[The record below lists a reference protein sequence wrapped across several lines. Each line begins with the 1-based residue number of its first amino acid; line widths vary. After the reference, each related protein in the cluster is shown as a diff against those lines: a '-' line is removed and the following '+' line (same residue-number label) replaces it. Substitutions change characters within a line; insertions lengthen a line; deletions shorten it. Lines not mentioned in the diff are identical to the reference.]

1 MSQEC
6 LNLARSLVKSFLNKK
21 EKGFIPDYNFVQK
34 LLKIKKEELELLNCN
49 LSKEDVERL
58 SKEISLNEV
67 TKIPNASV
75 IMSKEKKPWLYTLTD
90 ISTNYSDRYKEYLT
104 EEEGFSR
111 QVVDKI
117 FETTDEIL
125 DFMANPSIQTEQ
137 IKKGLVM
144 GNVQSGKTA
153 NYLSLINKASDVGYK
168 LIILITGVHEN
179 LRKQT
184 QGRVNSGFIGF
195 DRFSE
200 PQEIGVSKYGD
211 ADRPFSFTNT
221 EHDFK
226 TQVAK
231 SVNFNPKQSN
241 VPVILVIKKNPTT
254 LRNVIEWLETNQTK
268 SEYLNYP
275 LLLIDDEADN
285 ASIDTDKDPNKSTT
299 INRQIRSILKMFTVR
314 SYVGYTATPFA
325 NIFIH
330 PTSETDEY
338 GVDLFPED
346 FIVSLESPDSY
357 IGAQKIF
364 GGMNSSMLVPI
375 KDVIVSD
382 ESDGSLHEKLKK
394 EDTVEYLPKSLYE
407 AIDFY
412 FLTVAIKKL
421 RKVKSIHTSMLIN
434 VSFRIEIQKDVQK
447 LVEDY
452 INSAHNYI
460 RYNAYKPLDNMLKND
475 FIKSLYA
482 TWSEKIHIK
491 DFTFEDLIKKLDQ
504 EFNCLKVFLVNSKT
518 HKDDKLNYSKY
529 PEGLNAITIGG
540 YSLSRG
546 FTVEG
551 LTVSYFLRN
560 SKMYDTLLQMG
571 RWFGYR
577 NGYEDICKIYMKNEA
592 INWYRHITEST
603 EELREEFKIMN
614 DHELTP
620 RQYGLKVKNHEE
632 SLIITAKNKMR
643 HSATATVS
651 INYYGELI
659 ETRKILSE
667 ESKTKENMILLKQ
680 FVSKLLE
687 KPRDESEKKN
697 YLWRDVE
704 IEYILD
710 FLKKYNNH
718 PLNIKTSFECIEEYI
733 STQGLDS
740 FNVTII
746 TNSKQDSGYEDLNG
760 ITIYREF
767 RSSFIDKKTIQVS
780 GNKSRVGSISDEKIG
795 LDNTEISYLLEK
807 LNGKKPSGADYRQ
820 IRKKPLLII
829 HILEIEEKNKEEN
842 PYKYPHSIVA
852 YGISFPGD
860 TNYNSKSSKSVS
872 YSVNRTWLENNGLI
886 DDGDDED
893 E

>member
-1 MSQEC
+1 MSQKC
-6 LNLARSLVKSFLNKK
+6 LNLARSLVKSYLNYKDK
-21 EKGFIPDYNFVQK
+21 NFIPEYDFVKK
-34 LLKIKKEELELLNCN
+34 LLNSKSFELEDQGCQLTP
-49 LSKEDVERL
+49 EDIDRL
-58 SKEISLNEV
+58 SKEISTNEI
-67 TKIPNASV
+67 TKIPNASI
-75 IMSKEKKPWLYTLTD
+75 IMSKEKEPWLHTLENIQT
-90 ISTNYSDRYKEYLT
+90 SYSDRYKKYLT

-117 FETTDEIL
+117 YETTDEIL
-125 DFMANPSIQTEQ
+125 DFMSNPTLQVKK

-195 DRFSE
+195 DRFAE
-200 PQEIGVSKYGD
+200 PQEIGVSKYGEV
-211 ADRPFSFTNT
+211 DRPFSFTNS

-226 TQVAK
+226 TNVAK
-231 SVNFNPKQSN
+231 SLGFNPKQSN

-299 INRQIRSILKMFTVR
+299 INRQIRTILNMFTVR

-330 PTSETDEY
+330 PSSQTDEY

-364 GGMNSSMLVPI
+364 GEDDNSMLITI
-375 KDVIVSD
+375 KDID
-382 ESDGSLHEKLKK
+382 YTEGSLHDKLKK
-394 EDTVEYLPKSLYE
+394 DDTVEYLPESLFE
-407 AIDFY
+407 AINF
-412 FLTVAIKKL
+412 FLLTIGIKKL
-421 RKVKSIHTSMLIN
+421 RKVKSIHTSMLVN
-434 VSFRIEIQKDVQK
+434 VSFRVEIQNQVKDLITIYIEK
-447 LVEDY
+447 LSNV
-452 INSAHNYI
+452 I
-460 RYNAYKPLDNMLKND
+460 RYNSYKSLNDMLKNEL
-475 FIKSLYA
+475 INSLFLL
-482 TWSEKIHIK
+482 WNKKIDTK
-491 DFTFEDLIKKLDQ
+491 DFTFEEIIRKITHELD
-504 EFNCLKVFLVNSKT
+504 NLKIFLVNSKT
-518 HKDDKLNYSKY
+518 KNDEKLDYDKYKQ
-529 PEGLNAITIGG
+529 EGLNAITIGG

-577 NGYEDICKIYMKNEA
+577 NGYEDICKIYMRNEA
-592 INWYRHITEST
+592 IHWYKHITEST

-614 DHELTP
+614 DHGLTP
-620 RQYGLKVKNHEE
+620 REYGLKVKNHEE

-643 HSATATVS
+643 HSANATIS
-651 INYYGELI
+651 IDYYGELI
-659 ETRKILSE
+659 ETRKLLSE
-667 ESKTKENMILLKQ
+667 QIKVQENLVTLKQ
-680 FVSKLLE
+680 FITKLSR
-687 KPRDESEKKN
+687 KPQDTNETKN
-697 YLWRDVE
+697 FLWRNIDSELVLE
-704 IEYILD
+704 FI
-710 FLKKYNNH
+710 KKFNNH
-718 PLNIKTSFECIEEYI
+718 PLNIKTDYKCVEKYIEN
-733 STQGLDS
+733 QNLNLFD
-740 FNVTII
+740 VAII
-746 TNSKQDSGYEDLNG
+746 TNSNKDSGYEIINES
-760 ITIYREF
+760 ITIYKEL
-767 RSSFIDKKTIQVS
+767 RSSFIDDKTIQVS

-795 LDNTEISYLLEK
+795 LDQTEIANLAK
-807 LNGKKPSGADYRQ
+807 TFNGKKLSGADYRQ
-820 IRKKPLLII
+820 LRKKPLLIL
-829 HILEIEEKNKEEN
+829 HILDIQEKSKDEA
-842 PYKYPHSIVA
+842 PYKYPISVVA
-852 YGISFPGD
+852 YGISFPGEA
-860 TNYNSKSSKSVS
+860 NYNSKKSKSVS
-872 YSVNRTWLENNGLI
+872 YTVNRTWLENNNLLDEDI
-886 DDGDDED
+886 DDE

>member
-6 LNLARSLVKSFLNKK
+6 LNLARSLVKNFLNKK

-34 LLKIKKEELELLNCN
+34 LLEIKKEELELLDCN
-49 LSKEDVERL
+49 LTKEDIDRL
-58 SKEISLNEV
+58 SKEISSNEV
-67 TKIPNASV
+67 TRIPNASV
-75 IMSKEKKPWLYTLTD
+75 IMSKEKDPWLHTLTN
-90 ISTNYSDRYKEYLT
+90 ITTNYSDRYKEYLT

-117 FETTDEIL
+117 FETTDETL
-125 DFMANPSIQTEQ
+125 DFMANPTLQTEQ

-184 QGRVNSGFIGF
+184 QGRVNSGFIGY
-195 DRFSE
+195 DLIKSLE
-200 PQEIGVSKYGD
+200 VGVSKYGD
-211 ADRPFSFTNT
+211 VDRPFSFTNT
-221 EHDFK
+221 EHDFR
-226 TQVAK
+226 THTAK
-231 SVNFNPKQSN
+231 SLGFNPKQSN

-285 ASIDTDKDPNKSTT
+285 ASIDTDKDPTKSTT
-299 INRQIRSILKMFTVR
+299 INRQIRTILKMFTVR

-330 PTSETDEY
+330 PTSQTDEY

-364 GGMNSSMLVPI
+364 GGTSSSMLIPI
-375 KDVIVSD
+375 KDVVVPD

-394 EDTVEYLPKSLYE
+394 EDSVEYLPGSLYE
-407 AIDFY
+407 AIEFY

-421 RKVKSIHTSMLIN
+421 RKVKNVHTSMLIN
-434 VSFRIEIQKDVQK
+434 VSFRIEIQQDVQE
-447 LVEDY
+447 LVENY
-452 INSAHNYI
+452 INNAHNYI
-460 RYNAYKPLDNMLKND
+460 KFNAYKSLSEMLKND
-475 FIKSLYA
+475 FISSLY
-482 TWSEKIHIK
+482 TLWSKKIDIK
-491 DFTFEDLIKKLDQ
+491 DFTFEDIMKKLDK
-504 EFNCLKVFLVNSKT
+504 EFENLKVYLVNSKT
-518 HKDDKLNYSKY
+518 HKDDKLDYSKY

-592 INWYRHITEST
+592 INWYKHITEST

-667 ESKTKENMILLKQ
+667 ETKVIENLNLLKQ

-687 KPRDESEKKN
+687 KPRDESEGKN
-697 YLWRDVE
+697 YLWRD
-704 IEYILD
+704 IETEHILN

-718 PLNIKTSFECIEEYI
+718 PLNIKTSFECIEKYI
-733 STQGLDS
+733 SAQSLDQ
-740 FNVTII
+740 FDVTII

-795 LDNTEISYLLEK
+795 LDKTAVSNLLER
-807 LNGKKPSGADYRQ
+807 LNAKKPSGADYRQ

-829 HILEIEEKNKEEN
+829 HILEIEEKNKDEN
-842 PYKYPHSIVA
+842 PYKYPQSVVA

-860 TNYNSKSSKSVS
+860 TNYNSKNSKSVS

-886 DDGDDED
+886 DDED
-893 E
+893 EEDE